1 MSSEY
6 AQRALKRG
14 VERVLERESDSSSEV
29 AAFESTPPTNHAI
42 LQPKTVGDIT
52 GAFLVPAYQRGY
64 RWGKDEVG
72 RLLDDIWESEGK
84 SYYLQP
90 IVVKARRD
98 GRWELIDGQQRLTTL
113 YLIFQFMENQGLQS
127 AGAGYTMEYETR
139 TGSQGFLQAPDSE
152 QSSANI
158 DFHHIYGAYAH
169 ISQWF
174 EDRGHR
180 RQWAANRLYD
190 YLFETVK
197 VIWYEAPIHL
207 DSIALFTR
215 LNVGRIPL
223 TDAELVKALVLA
235 KFRDRSDHTDKSE
248 QVAAQ
253 WDSFERELRAPEV
266 WSFVTGKSEEEATH
280 IGLLLDTL
288 ADRQAGRPA
297 GRHRPLY
304 YTFETLR
311 PEIDQDPQH
320 FWDQVVSLHSLILG
334 WYDDRDLFHKVGY
347 LVAVGTRF
355 ADLVQMASGLT
366 KRRLQQ
372 ALDSQIR
379 DRLRLT
385 REDLGELDYE
395 DNGAKCT
402 QVLLLMNV
410 ETVRQR
416 GTSERYSFRAHALGA
431 WSLEHIHAQNAREM
445 KRDEKLWAQWLR
457 LHRDALVGLDD
468 LEPMRRRVLVQQ
480 IDELL
485 EVLADPRRTG
495 NRDQFGQVKENVEAA
510 FSTSRSGE
518 QDSVHAL
525 DNLALLSSGDNSAL
539 SNSTFEV
546 KRREIIKRDK
556 AGLYIPASTRNIFM
570 KYYTESEFQ
579 QLHYWGVV
587 DRDDYLKAIQTALHP
602 YLSETEALV

>member
-1 MSSEY
+1 MAVNVSE
-6 AQRALKRG
+6 G
-14 VERVLERESDSSSEV
+14 VESVLQGDSHSTSVALEPEDV
-29 AAFESTPPTNHAI
+29 AAGDHAI
-42 LQPKTVGDIT
+42 LEPKAVGDVT

-64 RWGKDEVG
+64 RWGKDEVS
-72 RLLDDIWESEGK
+72 RLLDDIWASEGK
-84 SYYLQP
+84 PYYLQP
-90 IVVKARRD
+90 VVVKARPD
-98 GRWELIDGQQRLTTL
+98 ARWELIDGQQRLTTL

-127 AGAGYTMEYETR
+127 AGAGYSMEYETR
-139 TGSQGFLQAPDSE
+139 KGSHSFLLAPDSD
-152 QSSANI
+152 QRSANI
-158 DFHHIYGAYAH
+158 DFHHIYGAYER
-169 ISQWF
+169 ISEWF
-174 EDRGHR
+174 EGFGHR
-180 RQWAANRLYD
+180 KQWAANRLYD

-197 VIWYEAPIHL
+197 VIWYEAPSHL

-235 KFRDRSDHTDKSE
+235 KFRDRTDHADKSE

-266 WSFVTGKSEEEATH
+266 WSFVTGKSDEEATH
-280 IGLLLDTL
+280 IGLVLDTL
-288 ADRQAGRPA
+288 ADRVAGRPT

-304 YTFETLR
+304 YTFETLC
-311 PEIDQDPQH
+311 PVIEQDPQN

-334 WYDDRDLFHKVGY
+334 WYEDRDLFHKVGY
-347 LVAVGTRF
+347 LVAVGTPF

-366 KRRLQQ
+366 KGRLQEV
-372 ALDSQIR
+372 LDSKIR
-379 DRLRLT
+379 DRLGLT
-385 REDLGELDYE
+385 AEELGDLDYE
-395 DNGAKCT
+395 NNGGKCS

-410 ETVRQR
+410 ETVRHR
-416 GTSERYSFRAHALGA
+416 DTSERYSFRSHAMGA

-457 LHRDALVGLDD
+457 LHRDALEGLDD
-468 LEPMRRRVLVQQ
+468 LEPIRRRDLVGE
-480 IDELL
+480 IDQLL
-485 EVLADPRRTG
+485 EVLADSRKTG
-495 NRDQFGQVKENVEAA
+495 NRDHFGKVKEDVEAA
-510 FSTSRSGE
+510 FSASRSGE
-518 QDSVHAL
+518 EAGVHAL

-556 AGLYIPASTRNIFM
+556 AGLYIPPSTRNVFM

-587 DRDDYLKAIQTALHP
+587 DRDDYLKAIQEALSP
-602 YLSETEALV
+602 YLSETEALI

>member
-1 MSSEY
+1 MP
-6 AQRALKRG
+6 
-14 VERVLERESDSSSEV
+14 ERESYSLSAVAEV
-29 AAFESTPPTNHAI
+29 AGSSDHAV
-42 LQPKTVGDIT
+42 LEPKPVGDLT
-52 GAFLVPAYQRGY
+52 GEFLVPAYQRGY
-64 RWGKDEVG
+64 RWGTDEVG
-72 RLLDDIWESEGK
+72 RLLDDIWESGGK

-90 IVVKARRD
+90 IVVKARSD

-127 AGAGYTMEYETR
+127 SGAGYSMEYETR
-139 TGSQGFLQAPDSE
+139 KGSRSFLQAPDSE
-152 QSSANI
+152 QRSANI
-158 DFHHIYGAYAH
+158 DFHHIYAAYAH
-169 ISQWF
+169 IGHWF
-174 EDRGHR
+174 EKHGRM
-180 RQWAANRLYD
+180 RQREANKLYD
-190 YLFETVK
+190 YFFETVK
-197 VIWYEAPIHL
+197 VIWYEAPSHI

-235 KFRDRSDHTDKSE
+235 KFRDRPDHTDKSE

-253 WDSFERELRAPEV
+253 WDSFERELRVPEV

-280 IGLLLDTL
+280 IGLVLDTL
-288 ADRQAGRPA
+288 ADRVAGRPT

-311 PEIDQDPQH
+311 DGIIEDPQN

-334 WYDDRDLFHKVGY
+334 WYENRDLFHKVGY
-347 LVAVGTRF
+347 LVAVGTPF
-355 ADLVQMASGLT
+355 ADLAQMASGLT
-366 KRRLQQ
+366 KRRLQE
-372 ALDSQIR
+372 ALDSKIR
-379 DRLRLT
+379 DRLCLT
-385 REDLGELDYE
+385 REALGELDYE
-395 DNGAKCT
+395 NNGEKCA

-416 GTSERYSFRAHALGA
+416 DTSERYSFRAHSLGA

-457 LHRDALVGLDD
+457 LHREALAGLAD
-468 LEPMRRRVLVQQ
+468 LEPMRRRALVGE
-480 IDELL
+480 IDDLL
-485 EVLADPRRTG
+485 EVLADSRKTG
-495 NRDQFGQVKENVEAA
+495 NRDQFGRVKENVEAA
-510 FSTSRSGE
+510 FSASRSGE

-525 DNLALLSSGDNSAL
+525 ENLALLSSGDNSAL

-556 AGLYIPASTRNIFM
+556 AGLYIPPSTRNVFM
-570 KYYTESEFQ
+570 KYYTESESQ

-587 DRDDYLKAIQTALHP
+587 DRDDYLKAIQEALRHC
-602 YLSETEALV
+602 LSETEELA